1 MRNALQ
7 ALKKYGYR
15 ASVMNA
21 FEFSPA
27 NESIRLQSFLDAQN
41 IRPTRGL
48 DGTVATLASHFWV
61 ALRAIREA
69 RPLIAMED
77 DTYAIR
83 AWDVPPSAYKVRV
96 ISFLLQQ
103 LPLRLLRLMYPPRR
117 ITIFSA
123 STAGS
128 TKATT
133 AGGILLAKI
142 PTSYTFTL
150 VPGESATAET
160 HFSSPATDRR

>member
-1 MRNALQ
+1 
-7 ALKKYGYR
+7 
-15 ASVMNA
+15 MNA
-21 FEFSPA
+21 FEFSPI

-83 AWDVPPSAYKVRV
+83 AWDVPPSAYKVRD
-96 ISFLLQQ
+96 FFTLLA
-103 LPLRLLRLMYPPRR
+103 
-117 ITIFSA
+117 IFSCDSHIKFCA
-123 STAGS
+123 RIMIFCAFIAGS
-128 TKATT
+128 TKATM
-133 AGGILLAKI
+133 AADILLATTM
-142 PTSYTFTL
+142 TSCIFTL
-150 VPGESATAET
+150 VPMDSATAEM
-160 HFSSPATDRR
+160 HYYSPATDRS